1 MPELLG
7 WLGVAEY
14 RIRQD
19 LVALKRGW
27 DPILKLYP
35 ESTRANRD
43 NIGKINGK
51 VPGPASTLNAMK
63 VLFPLLLQVQLPIK
77 SGDTDS

>member
-19 LVALKRGW
+19 PVALKLGW
-27 DPILKLYP
+27 DPIPKLYP

-43 NIGKINGK
+43 KIGK
-51 VPGPASTLNAMK
+51 VPGPASTFNAMK

-77 SGDTDS
+77 SGDTDP